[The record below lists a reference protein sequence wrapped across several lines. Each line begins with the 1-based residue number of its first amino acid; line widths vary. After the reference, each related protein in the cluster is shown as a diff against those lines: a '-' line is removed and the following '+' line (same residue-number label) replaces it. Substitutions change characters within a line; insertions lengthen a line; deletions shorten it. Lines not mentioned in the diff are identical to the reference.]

1 MPQYLLAL
9 ETSGRT
15 GSLALLADGGLRET
29 KRLDEVGR
37 RHAQTLVSELH
48 DLLGRHRLTP
58 RDLAAVAVSRGPGS
72 FTGLRVG
79 IVCAKT
85 LAYAAGLKLLA
96 IDTFDAIAVAADE
109 DARVIQIVDDAQ
121 RGDLFVATFRRGS
134 DGELTADGP
143 VTIAPADVWVAA
155 AEHDVLV
162 LGPAV
167 PTLLDLGLRS
177 RVAADPAQNF
187 PTAAVVGSLAWKR
200 FARGEADDF
209 WTAGPFYLR
218 ASAAEE
224 KWALTNGVA
233 SPPA

>member
-1 MPQYLLAL
+1 MTKYLLAL

-15 GSLALLADGGLRET
+15 GSLALLADGVLREE

-48 DLLGRHRLTP
+48 DLLERHAVTP

-96 IDTFDAIAVAADE
+96 IDTFDVIAAAAPE
-109 DARVIQIVDDAQ
+109 DACVVHVVDDAQ

-134 DGELTADGP
+134 DGAQTADGP
-143 VTIAPADVWVAA
+143 VTIVAAEAWVAA
-155 AEHDVLV
+155 VDRESLV
-162 LGPAV
+162 LGPAAASLV
-167 PTLLDLGLRS
+167 DLGLRAN
-177 RVAADPAQNF
+177 VAANPGLNF
-187 PTAAVVGSLAWKR
+187 PEAGIVGRLAWER
-200 FARGEADDF
+200 LLRGEADDF
-209 WTAGPFYLR
+209 WTARPFYLR

-224 KWALTNGVA
+224 KWALTHGGA
-233 SPPA
+233 APRQ